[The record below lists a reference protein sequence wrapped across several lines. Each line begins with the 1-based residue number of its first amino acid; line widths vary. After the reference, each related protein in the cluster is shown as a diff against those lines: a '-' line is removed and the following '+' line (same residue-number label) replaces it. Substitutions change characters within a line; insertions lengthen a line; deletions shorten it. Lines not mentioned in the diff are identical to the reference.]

1 MIESFLK
8 HDLSKKRWRRFK
20 SQKLAML
27 SLSLLIF
34 FAILTFIAPI
44 IANNRP
50 LIMKYDG
57 KIYFP
62 VLKDYSVSEFTIE
75 DTLIVDYRSLDIKKH
90 GFALWAPVQWDPFES
105 NNKVDSFPSPPT
117 KDNFFGTDDRGR
129 DVFTRLLYGY
139 KFSILYAILVW
150 FITFSV
156 GTSLGGVMGYFGGK
170 IDFFGQRAVE
180 VLSTVPQFFL
190 LIILISIFKPSL
202 LMLITISS
210 LFGWISI
217 SYYVRGEF
225 LKNRNKEF
233 VESAR
238 SVGAS
243 NFSIIFKHILPNS
256 MSPIITYTPF
266 VIAGHIVGLASLDY
280 LGFGLEVP
288 TPSWGELLSQAQKNF
303 TIAWW
308 LAVYPSAC
316 LFGVLTMLS
325 LVGEAVRDAMDPNM
339 N

>member
-1 MIESFLK
+1 MIENFLK

-20 SQKLAML
+20 ARKLAMI
-27 SLSLLIF
+27 SLIALLF
-34 FAILTFIAPI
+34 FTLLTFIAPI
-44 IANNRP
+44 IANSRP
-50 LIMKYDG
+50 LVLKYDG

-62 VLKDYSVSEFTIE
+62 VMVDYSVKEFGIE
-75 DTLIVDYRSLDIKKH
+75 DAMVVDYRSLDIKSH
-90 GFALWAPVQWDPFES
+90 GFALWPPIQWDPFES
-105 NNKVDSFPSPPT
+105 NNKVESFPSKPT
-117 KDNFFGTDDRGR
+117 SINLFGTDDRGR

-139 KFSILYAILVW
+139 KYSILYAILVW
-150 FITFSV
+150 FISFSI
-156 GTSLGGVMGYFGGK
+156 GTTLGGTMGYFGGK
-170 IDFFGQRAVE
+170 IDFLGQRCVE

-210 LFGWISI
+210 MFGWISI
-217 SYYVRGEF
+217 SYYIRGEF
-225 LKNRNKEF
+225 LKNRNKDY
-233 VESAR
+233 VEAAR

-243 NFSIIFKHILPNS
+243 DFSIIFKHILPNS

-288 TPSWGELLSQAQKNF
+288 TPSWGELLAQAQKYF